1 MRVSK
6 TSLNHLKLCCIVEE
20 VFEVAEKLC
29 SLGGGAFSLVHSV
42 LKTEKS
48 QDPTV

>member
-1 MRVSK
+1 M
-6 TSLNHLKLCCIVEE
+6 SLNHLKLCCIVEE
-20 VFEVAEKLC
+20 VFEVSRKAVQFG
-29 SLGGGAFSLVHSV
+29 GGGAFSLVHSV